1 MSGVVVVLAVVSV
14 VSITGGDAQPTPAPP
29 STDGGAVT
37 PSLPEG
43 CTRARVAHPTPRRF
57 SAPSDQLEPGRDVEA
72 VIETSC
78 GTIKLDLF
86 ADEAPVNVNNFVF
99 LARKG
104 FYDGLPFHRIE
115 KDSVLQSGDP
125 NGRALDPPDG
135 PGYTVPDELANAEF
149 DRYVYGVVGM
159 ANRGPNTAGS
169 QFFIVVHDVE
179 GARRGEPEPAGY
191 RPRYTIIGRVER
203 SSWNTLER
211 IAEVDVRGGL
221 DPVRS
226 VEPVLPVV
234 VRSVEVRVA
243 QPQG

>member
-1 MSGVVVVLAVVSV
+1 M
-14 VSITGGDAQPTPAPP
+14 
-29 STDGGAVT
+29 
-37 PSLPEG
+37 
-43 CTRARVAHPTPRRF
+43 
-57 SAPSDQLEPGRDVEA
+57 
-72 VIETSC
+72 IETSC

-86 ADEAPVNVNNFVF
+86 ADEAPINVNNFVY

-115 KDSVLQSGDP
+115 KDSVIQSGDP

-169 QFFIVVHDVE
+169 QFFIVVHDFE

-191 RPRYTIIGRVER
+191 RPLYTIIGRVER

-211 IAEVDVRGGL
+211 IAEVDVKGGL

-226 VEPVLPVV
+226 VEPVAPVV
-234 VRSVEVRVA
+234 VRSVKVKVA